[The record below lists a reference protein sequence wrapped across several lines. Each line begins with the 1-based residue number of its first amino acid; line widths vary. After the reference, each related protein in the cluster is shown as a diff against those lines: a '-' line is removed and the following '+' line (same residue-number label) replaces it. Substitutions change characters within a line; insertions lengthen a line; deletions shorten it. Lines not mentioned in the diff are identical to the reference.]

1 MGHVM
6 ELFNLSGPDFLNP
19 FWFNQIRYGEHEA
32 TVNELGHVILQGETL
47 RFKVGA
53 LPTGTRVRVWLNQAG
68 FFVCA
73 TEAELEKRVAL
84 QKEAEA
90 ARAQAQ
96 RVRWEALQREA
107 QAFNARIQLPVK
119 WTGGIKDVL
128 SGLSESSNGDGRRQ
142 NTVVHVYLLE
152 PLQAGRLKRQAGDFL
167 CSSSAEHNGK
177 RWSGEVEYSKEHHK
191 VSCKACLALAARW
204 MSADDVR

>member
-1 MGHVM
+1 MQ
-6 ELFNLSGPDFLNP
+6 LFDLSGPDFLNP
-19 FWFNQIRYGEHEA
+19 FWFNRIRHGEHEA
-32 TVNELGHVILQGETL
+32 TVNETGHVILQGETL
-47 RFKVGA
+47 CIKQGA
-53 LPTGTRVRVWLNQAG
+53 LPEETRVKVWLNHAG

-73 TEAELEKRVAL
+73 TIAELEQRAAA
-84 QKEAEA
+84 QREAET

-96 RVRWEALQREA
+96 RTRWEAQQREA

-167 CSSSAEHNGK
+167 CSSSAAHNGK